1 MNTKRTLLALLIAL
15 ALPATAQAFNLG
27 NINLNQAADV
37 LKSAGEANKE
47 MTEKDE
53 IALGG
58 QMASTLLGT
67 APLVKNPA
75 LQKYVNDVGRW
86 LALQSDRPDLNW
98 HFGVIDDEGFN
109 AFATPGGYILI
120 TKGLLKKL
128 DNEAELA
135 GVLAH
140 EIAHVT
146 QKHYLKAIKNSNT
159 FGAITGLAAVAI
171 QSKGD
176 QKSQVLGN
184 IVKGSKELYARGLDK
199 SDEYEADRMGMVIA
213 ARAGYTPFGLPE
225 VLHILEKENPGDPG
239 VALLFKTHPVP
250 EDRLKSLDQAAG
262 DKLDAYGGNPTL
274 ESRYRKYKP
283 NGK

>member
-1 MNTKRTLLALLIAL
+1 MKTTRHLLALLIAL
-15 ALPATAQAFNLG
+15 ALPSTSHAFNF
-27 NINLNQAADV
+27 NLNQAVDV

-47 MTEKDE
+47 FTEKDE

-58 QMASTLLGT
+58 QMATTLLGT

-75 LQKYVNDVGRW
+75 LQQYVNDVGRW

-159 FGAITGLAAVAI
+159 FGAISGLAAIAI

-176 QKSQVLGN
+176 QKSQMLGN

-274 ESRYRKYKP
+274 ENRYHRYKP
-283 NGK
+283 NGR